1 MSNTAGG
8 GRFGNQFIRNISI
21 HHIAKKY
28 DLFVIYTCTEHFK
41 TLGIDLFVGNKTFET
56 TKSIDDEKVYEL
68 ITNPTLELDHNISV
82 IHTYCQ
88 SKLLM
93 DILYEYLHREEIQT
107 KIIQANKFN
116 YRYQKNNDVFV
127 HVRLGDVHYN
137 NPGFEYYDKV
147 LSKLSFE
154 NKFISSDSLHHPIC
168 QQLIQKY
175 NLQPMFIDEVET
187 IQFASTCKYIVLSH
201 GTFSSTI
208 GYLSYFSDIFY
219 PKYESDKMW
228 YSDLFSIPGW
238 NEVTK

>member
-1 MSNTAGG
+1 MSTAAGP
-8 GRFGNQFIRNISI
+8 GRFGNQFIRNISM

-28 DLFVIYTCTEHFK
+28 DLFVDYTCIDQFN
-41 TLGIDLFVGNKTFET
+41 TLGIDLFVGNKRFET
-56 TKSIDDEKVYEL
+56 TISIDDGKVYQL

-82 IHTYCQ
+82 GDIYCQ
-88 SKLLM
+88 TKPLM

-107 KIIQANKFN
+107 KMIRANKFN
-116 YRYQKNNDVFV
+116 YRYRQNNDVFV

-147 LSKLSFE
+147 LSQLSFE

-175 NLQPMFIDEVET
+175 NLQSVCTNEVET
-187 IQFASTCKYIVLSH
+187 IQFASTCKYMVLSH

-208 GYLSYFSDIFY
+208 GYLSFFSDIYY

-228 YSDLFSIPGW
+228 YGDLFSIPGW
-238 NEVTK
+238 NEITK